1 MLRTIASRLRGSCVS
16 GFRDGIDPILHKWHI
31 LASQFIQGAR
41 NDLNP
46 ERRRRSEDLSA
57 VHRSTYAAA
66 FYALINSDLADGD
79 VRTKFV
85 EAVKKL
91 EVVEAFSKGST
102 KLQYP
107 GINDPFT
114 TPF

>member
-1 MLRTIASRLRGSCVS
+1 MTLILKGGVEVKTYPQSTGLHMRIGDTHL
-16 GFRDGIDPILHKWHI
+16 PIEE
-31 LASQFIQGAR
+31 FF
-41 NDLNP
+41 
-46 ERRRRSEDLSA
+46 
-57 VHRSTYAAA
+57 AAA

-102 KLQYP
+102 KLQDP